1 LFTFG
6 DARLN
11 SRKYHVEGGFNMD
24 AMALGTIFSGID
36 KATKVIVV
44 SNRQP
49 WFHERVADGIRA
61 TRPASG
67 LVTALEPIIEAV
79 GGTWIAH
86 GSASADRLVVDRK
99 NRVRLPEQNPRFTL
113 RRLWLTPKEEEG
125 YYYGISNKALWPL
138 CHIVYTKPRFSR
150 KDWETYKD
158 VNKRFSDTVLD
169 EAGGSPAIVFIQDF
183 HLALLPRYLRNARP
197 DLKLVQFWH
206 IPWPNREAF
215 RIFPWSDEVLDG
227 LLGNDLLG
235 FHIQYHC
242 NNFLDTVDK
251 GMEAMVDYENFSI
264 YRGGRPT
271 YVRPFPISVDFKQIG
286 IDSGSEK
293 VLEKRES
300 FLRELGPGAEGTK
313 LYVGA
318 DRIDYTKGIPERLKG
333 FDLLLKRNPELK
345 KKVTLLQ
352 LAAPSRTQIEEYR
365 SINEEI
371 ENLVE
376 EINRRHE
383 ADSWK
388 PVHFLRANHDYHAVV
403 AAYCMA
409 DVVMVT
415 SLHDGMNLVA
425 KEFIAARTDGDGV
438 LLLSQ
443 YTGAARELTDALL
456 INPYDCDQLADAMLQ
471 AFHMP
476 ERERRQRMARMRA
489 QVEKNNIYVWGRKI
503 FEELLRRVS
512 FGKSRS
518 EAKRAP
524 ETLGV
529 PGKQNMHLAAVRYLT
544 YRCSSAILKKVNS
557 RLAKG
562 MA

>member
-1 LFTFG
+1 
-6 DARLN
+6 
-11 SRKYHVEGGFNMD
+11 MD
-24 AMALGTIFSGID
+24 ALALGNIFSGIQ
-36 KATKVIVV
+36 KAPKVVIV

-49 WFHERVADGIRA
+49 WFHEHVADGIRA
-61 TRPASG
+61 FRPASG

-99 NRVRLPEQNPRFTL
+99 NRIRLPEQNPRFTL
-113 RRLWLTPKEEEG
+113 RRVWLTPKEEEG

-150 KDWETYKD
+150 RDWEIYKD

-169 EAGGSPAIVFIQDF
+169 EVGDSPAIVFVQDF
-183 HLALLPRYLRNARP
+183 HLALLPRYLRHARP
-197 DLKLVQFWH
+197 DLKLIQFWH

-215 RIFPWSDEVLDG
+215 RIFPWSEEILDG

-271 YVRPFPISVDFKQIG
+271 YIRPFPISVDFKQIG

-293 VLEKRES
+293 VQEKKES
-300 FLRELGPGAEGTK
+300 FIRELGPGAEGTRI
-313 LYVGA
+313 YVGA
-318 DRIDYTKGIPERLKG
+318 DRIDYTKGIPERLRG
-333 FDLLLKRNPELK
+333 FDLLLQRNPDLK

-352 LAAPSRTQIEEYR
+352 LAAPSRTQIEEYQ
-365 SINEEI
+365 SINDEI

-376 EINRRHE
+376 EINRRHG
-383 ADSWK
+383 ADHWK
-388 PVHFLRANHDYHAVV
+388 PIHFLRAHHDYPAVI

-409 DVVMVT
+409 NVVMVT

-443 YTGAARELTDALL
+443 YTGAARELIDALL
-456 INPYDCDQLADAMLQ
+456 INPYDIDQLADAMLQ

-476 ERERRQRMARMRA
+476 EKERRQRMARMRA
-489 QVEKNNIYVWGRKI
+489 QVEKNNIYEWGRKI
-503 FEELLRRVS
+503 FEELLKRVS

-518 EAKRAP
+518 EAKGAP
-524 ETLGV
+524 EAGRV
-529 PGKQNMHLAAVRYLT
+529 IQRRNPHLVIAKYLT
-544 YRCSSAILKKVNS
+544 YRCSSAILKIVNS
-557 RLAKG
+557 RFA
-562 MA
+562 

>member
-1 LFTFG
+1 
-6 DARLN
+6 
-11 SRKYHVEGGFNMD
+11 MD
-24 AMALGTIFSGID
+24 ALALGKLFSGI
-36 KATKVIVV
+36 KKETKVVIV

-61 TRPASG
+61 FRPASG
-67 LVTALEPIIEAV
+67 LVTAIEPIIEAV

-99 NRVRLPEQNPRFTL
+99 NRIRLPEHNPRFTL
-113 RRLWLTPKEEEG
+113 RRVWLTPKEEDG

-150 KDWETYKD
+150 RDWETYKD

-169 EAGGSPAIVFIQDF
+169 EVGDSPAIVFIQDF

-197 DLKLVQFWH
+197 DLKLIQFWH

-215 RIFPWSDEVLDG
+215 RIFPWSEEILDG

-271 YVRPFPISVDFKQIG
+271 YIRPFPISVDFKQIG
-286 IDSGSEK
+286 IDSGSEN
-293 VLEKRES
+293 VREKTES
-300 FLRELGPGAEGTK
+300 FIRELGPGAEGTRI
-313 LYVGA
+313 YVGA
-318 DRIDYTKGIPERLKG
+318 DRIDYTKGIPERLRG
-333 FDLLLKRNPELK
+333 FDLLLQRNPDLK

-352 LAAPSRTQIEEYR
+352 LAAPSRTQIEEYQ
-365 SINEEI
+365 SINDEI

-376 EINRRHE
+376 EINRRHGAE
-383 ADSWK
+383 AWK
-388 PVHFLRANHDYHAVV
+388 PIHFLRAHHDYPAVI

-456 INPYDCDQLADAMLQ
+456 INPYDIDQLADAMLH
-471 AFHMP
+471 AFRMP
-476 ERERRQRMARMRA
+476 EKERRQRMARMRA
-489 QVEKNNIYVWGRKI
+489 QVEKNNIYEWGRKI
-503 FEELLRRVS
+503 FEELLKRVS

-518 EAKRAP
+518 EAKGAP
-524 ETLGV
+524 EAGRV
-529 PGKQNMHLAAVRYLT
+529 IRRRNPHLAIAKYLT
-544 YRCSSAILKKVNS
+544 YRCSSAILKIVNS
-557 RLAKG
+557 RFA
-562 MA
+562 